1 MHGVGAKQA
10 IEVARSHPFDR
21 RADGA
26 NGLEQAALGIL
37 GQQQAM
43 NAPRRIL
50 QRRFDGMQ
58 AEQAN
63 RTIGIA
69 FWRAVPVLSM
79 RLGLVAAV
87 ATGMI
92 AGKSREGPF
101 LAPRLF
107 ERFFWQVRHSL
118 TG

>member
-1 MHGVGAKQA
+1 MHGIGAKQA
-10 IEVARSHPFDR
+10 IEVARRDPLDR

-43 NAPRRIL
+43 NAPRRVL

-69 FWRAVPVLSM
+69 FRRSVPVFSM
-79 RLGLVAAV
+79 RLGFVAAV
-87 ATGMI
+87 ATGSI
-92 AGKSREGPF
+92 ARKS
-101 LAPRLF
+101 
-107 ERFFWQVRHSL
+107 
-118 TG
+118 